1 MTRLFVGG
9 LHPSLTEEALTELF
23 GKYGPLKDCFLIVN
37 RETGASRGFGF
48 IEYKDPLDAGNA
60 QRSLNG
66 TELNGRKIKVQEATE
81 RRTKDA

>member
-1 MTRLFVGG
+1 MTRLFVANIEFQV
-9 LHPSLTEEALTELF
+9 TEAELTELF

-48 IEYKDPLDAGNA
+48 IEYKDPLDAENA

-66 TELNGRKIKVQEATE
+66 TELNGRKIMVQEATE